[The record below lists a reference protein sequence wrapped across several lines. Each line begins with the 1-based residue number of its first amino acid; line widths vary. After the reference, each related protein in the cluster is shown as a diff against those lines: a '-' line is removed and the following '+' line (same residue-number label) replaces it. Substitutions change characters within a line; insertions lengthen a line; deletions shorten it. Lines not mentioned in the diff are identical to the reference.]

1 MKFNPGKTFGWL
13 LLLAAT
19 VLILSVTGIVPG
31 WATRMIVSWQAL
43 FILLGVHLLLT
54 RRDGFGCAVLCTGA
68 YFMIPHV
75 YRVLGMPMPFEKSLL
90 TTLFYAALLLAAGLE
105 MLKAGRKWHASD
117 KKFLE
122 VKTGK
127 KGVPQISCAFGQ
139 IDHAIIEKPFRGAVA
154 STAFGETRLNLTRT
168 NLPEG
173 DSFLEVNNAFAT
185 TKITVPASWCV
196 QVTVGSFMGD
206 IKDRRTE
213 KAPAGDRRLIVRGA
227 NAFGSIELESAG
239 EAVSA
244 DESTEE
250 KPETISVKHNN
261 RVHIIPLDELFYI
274 QADGDYVTLCTAQGN
289 FLKEQTMKYFQQT
302 LPPARFVR
310 IHRSYI
316 VSLAEIASVD
326 CRGKESYYVILK
338 NGTALR
344 TSTTGYQELR
354 QKLEI

>member
-1 MKFNPGKTFGWL
+1 MIDVTADWL
-13 LLLAAT
+13 
-19 VLILSVTGIVPG
+19 
-31 WATRMIVSWQAL
+31 
-43 FILLGVHLLLT
+43 
-54 RRDGFGCAVLCTGA
+54 
-68 YFMIPHV
+68 
-75 YRVLGMPMPFEKSLL
+75 
-90 TTLFYAALLLAAGLE
+90 
-105 MLKAGRKWHASD
+105 
-117 KKFLE
+117 
-122 VKTGK
+122 
-127 KGVPQISCAFGQ
+127 
-139 IDHAIIEKPFRGAVA
+139 
-154 STAFGETRLNLTRT
+154 
-168 NLPEG
+168 
-173 DSFLEVNNAFAT
+173 T